1 MERIKIENNK
11 ETNTDFVKLFD
22 GNLEGWN
29 MIGNGSFEIILEN
42 VKDKKQNPLLMT
54 QGDMGLLWYYKK
66 NFKDFI
72 LMLEWSVTHNT
83 LFMTCGYTALFDSS

>member
-1 MERIKIENNK
+1 LERIKIENNK
-11 ETNTDFVKLFD
+11 ETNTYFVKLFD
-22 GNLEGWN
+22 KNLKGWN

-42 VKDKKQNPLLMT
+42 VKDKKPHPLLMT
-54 QGDMGLLWYYKK
+54 QGDRDYYGIIKK
-66 NFKDFI
+66 SSDFI